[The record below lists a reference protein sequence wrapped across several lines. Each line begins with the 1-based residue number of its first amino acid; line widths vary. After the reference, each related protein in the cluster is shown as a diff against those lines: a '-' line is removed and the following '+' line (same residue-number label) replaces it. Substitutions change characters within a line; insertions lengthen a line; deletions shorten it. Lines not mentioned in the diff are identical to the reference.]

1 MKIGQGKNCGGIK
14 SKREDKRTNRK
25 RNGEGGNKNIT
36 IQMGWREGTKG
47 KTEERKIGKKI

>member
-1 MKIGQGKNCGGIK
+1 MKIGKGKNCGGIK

-36 IQMGWREGTKG
+36 IQMGWKEGTKG